1 MSLSDHPDMTAT
13 AKLTTLLAAL
23 QGGKAA
29 LRQPSNQAA
38 HSNILTQL
46 RSLGNKITKQ
56 PAESVRTIHHFACTG
71 GTLISRYLAATPNA
85 RLLSEIDPLSPL
97 AKNRFSPLDLALQY
111 RASSPVDNE
120 TDQLSIFMAGF
131 ELIYKKTCA
140 RGERLIL
147 RDHAHSYFCT
157 GSNIPK
163 RPTLKEIIAPHYP
176 LVSVVSVRHPLD
188 SYLSMISNK
197 FTHFTPLTLD
207 SYAGRYMAFLDKYVD
222 EKLIKYEEFITNHDA
237 TMDTLCAQ
245 LDLSKTD
252 DMDDIVPAI
261 TLTGDSG
268 RKGNKLELRP
278 RREVSVDIA
287 AMCKSS
293 GNYKSLCKR
302 LDYST

>member
-1 MSLSDHPDMTAT
+1 MSLSDHPDMAAT

-23 QGGKAA
+23 QSGKAA

-46 RSLGNKITKQ
+46 RSLSDDITKQ
-56 PAESVRTIHHFACTG
+56 PAEPVRTIHHFACTG

-120 TDQLSIFMAGF
+120 IDQLSIFMAGF
-131 ELIYKKTCA
+131 EVIYKRTCA

-147 RDHAHSYFCT
+147 RDHAHSHFCT

-188 SYLSMISNK
+188 SYLSMLSNN

-207 SYAGRYMAFLDKYVD
+207 SYAGRYMTFLDKYAD
-222 EKLIKYEEFITNHDA
+222 ETLIKYEEFITNHDI
-237 TMDTLCAQ
+237 TIGILCAQ
-245 LDLSKTD
+245 LDLPRTD
-252 DMDDIVPAI
+252 DMDNIVPGI

-268 RKGNKLELRP
+268 RKGGKLELRP
-278 RREVSVDIA
+278 RREVSIDIA